1 MSQLI
6 NMNSRLIRI
15 FALSAVSLSLWSCS
29 STPERYQVP
38 SAQLSSIAEPERL
51 RNDEPSSDIARRVQF
66 EQLNTLQ
73 TGNVRLTK
81 QTDLSNAFANVGEL
95 AIAVDQLKLEAFIH
109 TVFGELLAVNY
120 VINAADVDFS
130 QTVSLQLQKPM
141 SARQLF
147 VVTRELLAARGV
159 SITEREGTYYIHKTD
174 ETQKDTALGYGR
186 RAVDVPDIA
195 GVITQII
202 PVRYNRD
209 IALER
214 VLRDL
219 TNAKIE
225 ELQGQSAYTV
235 QGERREILRV
245 LELMDILDTPSVRGR
260 HVGLL
265 RLTYISI
272 NEFLVRLQQLM
283 ESEGLP
289 IDLAKAA
296 NRNMVAVPLE
306 QIGAIALFAADE
318 AYLSRARYWASQ
330 LDQPKQ
336 GDDMQYYLYH
346 PRFARAAD
354 LGASVGALLGQSGIG
369 GTAQQGGNQRRDTA
383 TAGQTQGQQS
393 RTAAQSNAPIS
404 VQSNERNL
412 DLSMTVDERTN
423 SLIFYAKGLDYQK
436 ILPMI
441 KRLDVMPKQILL
453 EATIAE
459 VALTDD
465 FKFGVEFALK
475 NGKYDLGTKGAFGTA
490 KLGGLAFNYAS
501 GVDSALA
508 NMLATDSRT
517 NLLSRPSLVV
527 RDGVSA
533 NLSVGIDIP
542 TAGQTTINPGTETES
557 TTVVYRKTGVQLT
570 VRPTISAQGLVVLEI
585 EQTVS
590 SAEDGGISVAG
601 NPSISERALRTEVIA
616 QSGQPV
622 LLAGMMQNNSG
633 GGASKVP
640 VLGDIPLLGNLFKS
654 QNRNSRKTE
663 LVILITPKVIDDNS
677 QWQSVRDKLS
687 TELKLMQVF
696 DGKSSN

>member
-1 MSQLI
+1 MSQLTNI
-6 NMNSRLIRI
+6 HSCLIRV
-15 FALSAVSLSLWSCS
+15 FALSAMSVSLWSCS
-29 STPERYQVP
+29 STPERYLVP
-38 SAQLSSIAEPERL
+38 SAQLSGIAEPERP
-51 RNDEPSSDIARRVQF
+51 RNDEPSGDIVKRVQF
-66 EQLNTLQ
+66 EKLNTLQ

-81 QTDLSNAFANVGEL
+81 QTDLSNAFVNGGEL

-159 SITEREGTYYIHKTD
+159 SISEREGTYYIHKTD

-186 RAVDVPDIA
+186 RPADVPDIA

-245 LELMDILDTPSVRGR
+245 LELMDILDAPSVRGR

-289 IDLAKAA
+289 IDLTKAA

-318 AYLSRARYWASQ
+318 AYLSRARYWATQ

-354 LGASVGALLGQSGIG
+354 LGASVSALLGQSNTS
-369 GTAQQGGNQRRDTA
+369 GTPLSGNQSRDTA
-383 TAGQTQGQQS
+383 TAGQTQLQQGRSTTQGSGQIS
-393 RTAAQSNAPIS
+393 AQG
-404 VQSNERNL
+404 NERNL
-412 DLSMTVDERTN
+412 ALSMTVDERTN

-459 VALTDD
+459 VSLTDE

-475 NGKYDLGTKGAFGTA
+475 NGKYELGTKGAFGA
-490 KLGGLAFNYAS
+490 NKLGGLAFNYVS

-654 QNRNSRKTE
+654 QNRNNRKTE
-663 LVILITPKVIDDNS
+663 LVILITPKVIEDNS

-687 TELKLMQVF
+687 TELKLMQVL